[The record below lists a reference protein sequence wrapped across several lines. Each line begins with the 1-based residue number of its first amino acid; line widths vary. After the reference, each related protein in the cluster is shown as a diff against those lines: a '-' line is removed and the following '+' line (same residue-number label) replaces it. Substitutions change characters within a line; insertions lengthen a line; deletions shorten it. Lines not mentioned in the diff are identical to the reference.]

1 MTDETVFSFK
11 NYRAIAYDVLVVAN
25 MGEGLLQGRFSLA
38 WHAREVK
45 GLARQLSSVIDRF

>member
-1 MTDETVFSFK
+1 MTDEIVSSFK
-11 NYRAIAYDVLVVAN
+11 NYKAVAYDRLVAN

>member
-1 MTDETVFSFK
+1 MTDETVFSSK
-11 NYRAIAYDVLVVAN
+11 NYRAVAYDGLEAN

-38 WHAREVK
+38 WHTREVK

>member
-1 MTDETVFSFK
+1 VTDETVFCFK
-11 NYRAIAYDVLVVAN
+11 NYKPIAYDGLVAN
-25 MGEGLLQGRFSLA
+25 MGVGLLKGRFSLA